1 MPHIPFIE
9 IQFPIARLSAES
21 YKERKAGSGQTLTGL
36 GKWWGRKPLILVR
49 ASLLGLL
56 MPASGDPEKDRQI
69 YYKILT
75 MDEDG
80 LWRRKTKTMS
90 AANIAQRLEPR
101 EYEGLIERRG
111 GTASWVR
118 GVTKADKNRL
128 ERIAFARLP
137 YEEKLAY
144 CCRPEEI
151 EGPSPEAWMDIN
163 AHLGTSAHS
172 LPELFE
178 QLSQKAFG
186 HRARVGDCFCGGGS
200 VPFEA
205 ARLGL
210 EAYGSDLNPVAVL
223 LTWGAINLIG
233 GGRDVQEEVRRAQ
246 EAVWQKVDEQIT
258 AWGIEHDGRGNRA
271 DAYLYCVEARCPATG
286 LWVPLA
292 PSWVISEKYRVV
304 AVLRRNDARQG
315 YDIDIISGASDEQ
328 MRRAKLGTI
337 RDSEMIDPE
346 DPSRR
351 YSIASLR
358 SDRRG
363 PNGETIYGLRLWENE
378 DLVPRPDDIFQERLY
393 SVRWVTP
400 QGERVYKAVT
410 EEDLAREQKVLELL
424 KERFAEWQEKGYIP
438 SRKIPEG
445 VETSRLFRE
454 RGWTYWHHLFNPR
467 QLLVHGLLM
476 EGMGVLSKRKI
487 LLASSLVSIGRL
499 NNWDSKLIQWLSLRP
514 GEGSSQTFSNQALN
528 TFYNYPIR
536 PFITTKSIIDL
547 NLDPSIKRFDKNYL
561 IHPLDARDVTYTADL
576 WITDPPYADAVNYHE
591 LADFFLAWYEK
602 HLPRLFPDW
611 YADSRAALAVRGA
624 DEDFKKSMVEIYANL
639 ARHMPDDGLQLVMF
653 THQDAGVWAD
663 LGMILWAAGLRVTAA
678 WTIGTETSSGLKQGN
693 YVQGTVC
700 LVLRKRLEH
709 RRAWIDELYPQ
720 VEDEVKRQLDAM
732 QAIDDTLQPQ
742 FGDTDYQLAAY
753 AAALRVLT
761 SYDSIEGRDITH
773 ELFRTRAKNEASEFE
788 RIIDRAVSIAT
799 NYRIPRGIS
808 SFSWRNLE
816 AIERLYLAGLELE
829 RHGELRQGAY
839 QELARGFGVAEYK
852 FLLGDAGANQ
862 ARFKTP
868 SELKRLYL
876 SASQNSNDK
885 GTGAFAASL
894 LRHLLFAIHEAVR
907 TENPR
912 EGLNYLKAERLDY
925 WSRREDLINLL
936 DYLAAAR
943 NLSALTYWEKDAE
956 SAGLLAGLVRNDY
969 VGSR

>member
-49 ASLLGLL
+49 AALLGLL
-56 MPASGDPEKDRQI
+56 MPASDNPARDLDI
-69 YYKILT
+69 FYKILT

-80 LWRRKTKTMS
+80 LWRRKNKAMGAS
-90 AANIAQRLEPR
+90 GIAAVLQPD
-101 EYEGLIERRG
+101 EYAGLIEVKDG
-111 GTASWVR
+111 KASWVR
-118 GVTKADKNRL
+118 GAPKNKKEEL
-128 ERIAFARLP
+128 EKLAFARLP
-137 YEEKLAY
+137 YEEKLAN

-151 EGPSPEAWMDIN
+151 DGPSPKAWEEIN
-163 AHLGTSAHS
+163 RHLGTSATN
-172 LPELFE
+172 LQELFA
-178 QLSQKAFG
+178 QLSDKAFG

-233 GGRDVQEEVRRAQ
+233 GGKELQEEVRRAQ
-246 EAVWQKVDEQIT
+246 EEAWRRADEQIT
-258 AWGIEHDGRGNRA
+258 AWGIEHDGQGNRA

-315 YDIDIISGASDEQ
+315 YDIDIISGARDEEL
-328 MRRAKLGTI
+328 RKAKKGTVQG
-337 RDSEMIDPE
+337 SSLVDPE
-346 DPSRR
+346 DPSRT
-351 YSIASLR
+351 YPIASLR
-358 SDRRG
+358 GDRRG

-393 SVRWVTP
+393 CVRWVTP
-400 QGERVYKAVT
+400 QGERIYKAVT
-410 EEDLAREQKVLELL
+410 EEDLARERKVLELL
-424 KERFAEWQEKGYIP
+424 KERFADWQEKGYIP
-438 SRKIPEG
+438 SKKITEG
-445 VETSRLFRE
+445 AETSRLFRE

-476 EGMGVLSKRKI
+476 EGMDHYAKI
-487 LLASSLVSIGRL
+487 FSQISLFAIGRTSNL
-499 NNWDSKLIQWLSLRP
+499 NSRLSVWHRGRDE
-514 GEGSSQTFSNQALN
+514 GEQTFVNNALN
-528 TFYNYPIR
+528 TMYNMNTR
-536 PFITTKSIIDL
+536 AFSL
-547 NLDPSIKRFDKNYL
+547 LKNYWFVDYNSISKQISAI
-561 IHPLDARDVTYTADL
+561 IHPLDARDVSYTADL

-624 DEDFKKSMVEIYANL
+624 DQDFKKSMVEIYANL

-663 LGMILWAAGLRVTAA
+663 LGMILWAAGLQVSAA
-678 WTIGTETSSGLKQGN
+678 WTIGTETSSGLKEGN

-700 LVLRKRLEH
+700 LVLRKRLTD
-709 RRAWIDELYPQ
+709 RRVWLDELYPA
-720 VEDEVKRQLDAM
+720 VDDEVRHQLDSM

-761 SYDSIEGRDITH
+761 GYASIEDMDIRY
-773 ELFRTRAKNEASEFE
+773 ELFRARTKNEVSEFE
-788 RIIDRAVSIAT
+788 KIIDRAVSIAT
-799 NYRIPRGIS
+799 NYRIPHGLLS
-808 SFSWRNLE
+808 YTWRNLE
-816 AIERLYLAGLELE
+816 PIERLYLSGLELE
-829 RHGELRQGAY
+829 RHGEARQGAY

-852 FLLGDAGANQ
+852 FMLAETEANH
-862 ARFKTP
+862 ARFRTP

-894 LRHLLFAIHEAVR
+894 LRHLLFAIHEAIR

-943 NLSALTYWEKDAE
+943 NLSALTYWRKDAE
-956 SAGLLAGLVRNDY
+956 SAGLLAGLIRNDY

>member
-21 YKERKAGSGQTLTGL
+21 YKERKANLGQTLTGL

-56 MPASGDPEKDRQI
+56 MPASEDSEKDREI
-69 YYKILT
+69 FYKILT

-80 LWRRKTKTMS
+80 LWRRKNKTMS
-90 AANIAQRLEPR
+90 AADIAQKLEPR
-101 EYEGLIERRG
+101 EYDGLIEHKG

-118 GVTKADKNRL
+118 GVAKADKERL

-137 YEEKLAY
+137 YEDKLAY

-151 EGPSPEAWMDIN
+151 EGPSPEAWKDIN
-163 AHLGTSAHS
+163 THLGTSAHS

-186 HRARVGDCFCGGGS
+186 HTARVGDCFCGGGS

-233 GGRDVQEEVRRAQ
+233 GGREVQEEVRRAQ

-271 DAYLYCVEARCPATG
+271 DAYLYCVEAKCPATG

-315 YDIDIISGASDEQ
+315 YDIDIITGASDEQ
-328 MRRAKLGTI
+328 MRRAKQGTI
-337 RDSEMIDPE
+337 KDSEMIDPE

-358 SDRRG
+358 GDRRG

-393 SVRWVTP
+393 CVRWVTP

-410 EEDLAREQKVLELL
+410 EEDLARERKVLELL
-424 KERFAEWQEKGYIP
+424 RERFAEWQEKGYIP
-438 SRKIPEG
+438 SKKITPGYNTEQPI
-445 VETSRLFRE
+445 RE

-467 QLLVHGLLM
+467 QLLVHGILSNSINDLHYDKIFLSTYLLFFL
-476 EGMGVLSKRKI
+476 GSLANRDSRLVVWVSSYGVD
-487 LLASSLVSIGRL
+487 AT
-499 NNWDSKLIQWLSLRP
+499 
-514 GEGSSQTFSNQALN
+514 SQVFSNQALN
-528 TFYNYPIR
+528 TNYNYGCRGFDAYLSIMNLKFKER
-536 PFITTKSIIDL
+536 ISCKQFI
-547 NLDPSIKRFDKNYL
+547 Y
-561 IHPLDARDVTYTADL
+561 PLDARDVSYTADL

-624 DEDFKKSMVEIYANL
+624 DQDFKKSMVEIYANL

-663 LGMILWAAGLRVTAA
+663 LGMILWAAGLQVSAA
-678 WTIGTETSSGLKQGN
+678 WTIGTETSSGLKEGN

-700 LVLRKRLEH
+700 LVLRKRLTD
-709 RRAWIDELYPQ
+709 RRVWLDELYPA
-720 VEDEVKRQLDAM
+720 VDDEVRHQLDSM

-761 SYDSIEGRDITH
+761 GYASIEDMDIRY
-773 ELFRTRAKNEASEFE
+773 ELFRARTKNEVSEFE
-788 RIIDRAVSIAT
+788 KIIDRAVSIAT
-799 NYRIPRGIS
+799 NYRIPHGLLS
-808 SFSWRNLE
+808 YTWRNLE
-816 AIERLYLAGLELE
+816 PIERLYLSGLELE
-829 RHGELRQGAY
+829 RHGEARQGAY

-852 FLLGDAGANQ
+852 FMLAETEANH
-862 ARFKTP
+862 ARFRTP

-894 LRHLLFAIHEAVR
+894 LRHLLFAIHEAIR

-943 NLSALTYWEKDAE
+943 NLSALTYWRKDAE
-956 SAGLLAGLVRNDY
+956 SAGLLAGLIRNDY